1 MTVSGFDWSQQRVIV
16 TGGSGFLGSHL
27 VAYLREQGAGEIV
40 IPRRAEYDLRE
51 ERNVIRLYNDF
62 PQTTMVIHLA
72 ATVGGIGFN
81 REFPGTLFYDN
92 IMMGTLLLEYARQRA
107 IPKFIG
113 VGTICEYPKFTPVPF
128 KEDDLWKGYPEET
141 NAPYGLAKK
150 MMIVQGQAYRQQ
162 YGYNAIHVLPT
173 NLYGP
178 GDNFDPQ
185 SAHVIPDII
194 RKMTHAMERGDDFIQ
209 LFGDGTPTREF
220 LYVKDAAEGIGLAA
234 AYYDEGEPVNLGCG
248 QEISIRDLAEMVA
261 ERLGFRGE
269 IRWDTSKPNGQ
280 PRRQVDASLAER
292 KFGFR
297 ARTSFA
303 EGLTELVNWYRTHR
317 HEIEGELMGLAK

>member
-1 MTVSGFDWSQQRVIV
+1 MTFSGFDWSQQQVIV

-27 VAYLREQGAGEIV
+27 VHYLRQQGTGEVI
-40 IPRRAEYDLRE
+40 IPRRSQYDLRQE
-51 ERNVIRLYNDF
+51 HQVLRLYDDF
-62 PQTTMVIHLA
+62 PNTTMVIHLA

-81 REFPGTLFYDN
+81 REYPGTLFYDN

-107 IPKFIG
+107 IPKFVS

-128 KEDDLWKGYPEET
+128 KEADLWLGYPEET

-178 GDNFDPQ
+178 GDNFNPK
-185 SAHVIPDII
+185 SAHVIPDMI
-194 RKMTHAMERGDDFIQ
+194 RKMTQALERGDSEMV

-234 AYYDEGEPVNLGCG
+234 AYYNESDPVNLGCG
-248 QEISIRDLAEMVA
+248 EEISIRDLAEMVA
-261 ERLGFRGE
+261 DRVGFRGT

-280 PRRQVDASLAER
+280 PRRQVDAALAER

-303 EGLTELVNWYRTHR
+303 DGLSELVNWYREHR
-317 HEIEGELMGLAK
+317 HDIEASVVFS